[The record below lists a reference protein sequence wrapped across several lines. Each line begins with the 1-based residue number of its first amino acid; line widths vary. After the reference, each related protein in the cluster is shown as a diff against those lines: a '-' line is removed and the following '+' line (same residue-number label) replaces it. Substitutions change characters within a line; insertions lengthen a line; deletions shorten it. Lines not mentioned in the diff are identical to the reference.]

1 MQELTDKISC
11 SLVEFIEKE
20 VENRVQE
27 QLNVRKDVVEKY
39 TGILTDLRYKREEA
53 RELCERIREENI
65 LTVALIE
72 AEANLKLMD
81 EIFEWIV
88 PAEDQNEPLD

>member
-1 MQELTDKISC
+1 MLPLRDKISN

-20 VENRVQE
+20 VEDRVQE

>member
-1 MQELTDKISC
+1 MLPLRDKISN

-39 TGILTDLRYKREEA
+39 TGILSDLRYKREEA

-65 LTVALIE
+65 LTVGLIE